1 MRKMTALLVV
11 VIVLGALVAAGC
23 GNNTADT
30 KASQQIAAAKAS
42 LATAK
47 ANGVLIPENEQKNIS
62 AAESA
67 LKSDSIQA
75 LILATTAKANIDN
88 DIQDAF
94 NLAEQTYNVAKG
106 AAQTAISKAPA
117 GTNLTQANQSL
128 ATAATKASQAK
139 TIGDWYNPTDG
150 PIYWANLAA
159 QQAATAAQ
167 AQAASSAAAAAA
179 AVEVQRVQ
187 QGAAQ
192 MTKLMTNYLVS
203 IGANPADYKIGIQK
217 ISTDATWATGVAT
230 LIAAAPGSKPV
241 SFLFH
246 YENGTWVLK
255 AAPSWTPG
263 QFGAPTDM
271 VP

>member
-1 MRKMTALLVV
+1 MSMRKMTALLVV

-23 GNNTADT
+23 GNNTAEP

-117 GTNLTQANQSL
+117 GTNLTCLLYTSD
-128 ATAATKASQAK
+128 AA
-139 TIGDWYNPTDG
+139 DD
-150 PIYWANLAA
+150 LLC
-159 QQAATAAQ
+159 
-167 AQAASSAAAAAA
+167 
-179 AVEVQRVQ
+179 VD
-187 QGAAQ
+187 
-192 MTKLMTNYLVS
+192 L
-203 IGANPADYKIGIQK
+203 
-217 ISTDATWATGVAT
+217 
-230 LIAAAPGSKPV
+230 
-241 SFLFH
+241 
-246 YENGTWVLK
+246 
-255 AAPSWTPG
+255 
-263 QFGAPTDM
+263 
-271 VP
+271 